1 MKKAFWN
8 TLEFIGDKP
17 WLIYIILFPIGTV
30 AFWWS
35 FYELIKF
42 LIM

>member
-8 TLEFIGDKP
+8 TLEFIGDRP
-17 WLIYIILFPIGTV
+17 WILYFILIPIGTV
-30 AFWWS
+30 TFWWS
-35 FYELIKF
+35 FYKLIKL